1 MRKICKDKNRAKAFE
16 EHYKYETPL
25 VGGDHLV
32 CAIVKDS
39 NVEKHCHLR
48 PGQKTLYNPD
58 PNATKAAKA
67 AEDLLELAVA
77 RYAEDNMLV
86 VRVFLKDPYYQKM
99 IRDRKMS
106 GGSFF
111 GAAGG
116 FLGLCLGLSAMSVV
130 EIFYHIF
137 LFIIAIC
144 RRSEMSQEHYK
155 KTED

>member
-1 MRKICKDKNRAKAFE
+1 MN
-16 EHYKYETPL
+16 H
-25 VGGDHLV
+25 
-32 CAIVKDS
+32 
-39 NVEKHCHLR
+39 HCILR

-58 PNATKAAKA
+58 PNGNEAARA
-67 AEDLLELAVA
+67 AEDLLEKAVA
-77 RYAEDNMLV
+77 RYAEDNLLV
-86 VRVFLKDPYYQKM
+86 VRVRVFQYQSLLAQVFLKDPYYQKM

-106 GGSFF
+106 GYGFF

-116 FLGLCLGLSAMSVV
+116 VLGLCLGLSAMSVV